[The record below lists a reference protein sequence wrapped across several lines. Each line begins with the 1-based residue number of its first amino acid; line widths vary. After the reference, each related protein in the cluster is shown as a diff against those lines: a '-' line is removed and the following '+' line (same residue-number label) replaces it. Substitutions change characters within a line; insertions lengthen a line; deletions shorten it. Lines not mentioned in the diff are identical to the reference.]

1 MHAMRRTTDSICRLT
16 DDENLTPV
24 QRFLTFLY
32 HMLTMLFLPAIDD
45 THLVNSRDPYEVKR
59 TKRRWPSMPLGV

>member
-1 MHAMRRTTDSICRLT
+1 MKPTTDSICRLT

-32 HMLTMLFLPAIDD
+32 HIFTVLSSL
-45 THLVNSRDPYEVKR
+45 S
-59 TKRRWPSMPLGV
+59 SMIPTQSTLEISMELSILNAAGHGYLLEYCV